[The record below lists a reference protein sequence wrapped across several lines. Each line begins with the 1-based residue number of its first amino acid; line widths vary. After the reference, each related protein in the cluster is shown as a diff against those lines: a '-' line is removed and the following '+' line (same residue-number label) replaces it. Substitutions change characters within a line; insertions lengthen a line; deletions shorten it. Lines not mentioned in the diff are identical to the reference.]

1 MSSRSRGEGAMKNQI
16 LFTFAFAWAAAV
28 VCAWGVPVAVAAAA
42 GPLAAGAGEQAAPAP
57 RTEAAQTANAPA
69 GNAANGRKL
78 FVSFGCYQCHGYEAQ
93 GGSAGPRLAPRPIAY
108 AQFMK
113 YVRHP
118 TNEMPPFTE
127 KIVKDAELTDI
138 HAFLRAQ
145 PAAPDVDKIPLL
157 KQ

>member
-1 MSSRSRGEGAMKNQI
+1 MKNYLI
-16 LFTFAFAWAAAV
+16 LASGLFV
-28 VCAWGVPVAVAAAA
+28 IVAA
-42 GPLAAGAGEQAAPAP
+42 GPLAAGAGQPAGPAPQQQNAAAPQQQQNVP
-57 RTEAAQTANAPA
+57 Q

-78 FVSFGCYQCHGYEAQ
+78 FGSFGCYQCHGYEAQ

-118 TNEMPPFTE
+118 TNEMPPFTD

-138 HAFLRAQ
+138 YAFLRAQ
-145 PAAPDVDKIPLL
+145 PAPPDLDKIPLL
-157 KQ
+157 K

>member
-1 MSSRSRGEGAMKNQI
+1 MKTQL
-16 LFTFAFAWAAAV
+16 LFTFAFAWTLAIV
-28 VCAWGVPVAVAAAA
+28 FAWGIAVTSAA
-42 GPLAAGAGEQAAPAP
+42 PQQAAPAP
-57 RTEAAQTANAPA
+57 LQQNAPA

-93 GGSAGPRLAPRPIAY
+93 GGAAGPRLAPRPIAY

-127 KIVKDAELTDI
+127 KIVKDAELNDI

-145 PAAPDVDKIPLL
+145 PAPPDVDKIPLL
-157 KQ
+157 K

>member
-1 MSSRSRGEGAMKNQI
+1 MMKKS
-16 LFTFAFAWAAAV
+16 LL
-28 VCAWGVPVAVAAAA
+28 VAIVLIVGFVLA
-42 GPLAAGAGEQAAPAP
+42 GPLSAGSSPQAGPALRVSAAAQAAPAP
-57 RTEAAQTANAPA
+57 RTQAAPA
-69 GNAANGRKL
+69 PQQQQSVPQGNAANGRKL

-127 KIVKDAELTDI
+127 KIVKDAELTDVY
-138 HAFLRAQ
+138 AFLRAQ
-145 PAAPDVDKIPLL
+145 PPPPDLDKIPLL
-157 KQ
+157 K

>member
-1 MSSRSRGEGAMKNQI
+1 MKSYLTLASGVFVI
-16 LFTFAFAWAAAV
+16 AV
-28 VCAWGVPVAVAAAA
+28 A
-42 GPLAAGAGEQAAPAP
+42 GPLSHGLSAQAAPAP
-57 RTEAAQTANAPA
+57 RTAGAGQQAGSAPRTAGTAPQAAAAPQQQNVPA

-127 KIVKDAELTDI
+127 KIVKDAELTDVY
-138 HAFLRAQ
+138 AFLRGQ
-145 PAAPDVDKIPLL
+145 PAPPDVDKIPLL
-157 KQ
+157 K

>member
-1 MSSRSRGEGAMKNQI
+1 MKTQFF
-16 LFTFAFAWAAAV
+16 FTFVLAWALAIV
-28 VCAWGVPVAVAAAA
+28 LAWGIAVASAAQQ
-42 GPLAAGAGEQAAPAP
+42 QAAPAP
-57 RTEAAQTANAPA
+57 RQNSNVPA

-138 HAFLRAQ
+138 HAFLRGQ
-145 PAAPDVDKIPLL
+145 PAPKDVDTIPLL
-157 KQ
+157 K

>member
-1 MSSRSRGEGAMKNQI
+1 MKTQF
-16 LFTFAFAWAAAV
+16 LFTFVLAWALAIV
-28 VCAWGVPVAVAAAA
+28 LAWGIAVASAAQQ
-42 GPLAAGAGEQAAPAP
+42 QAAPAP
-57 RTEAAQTANAPA
+57 QQAQRQGEPAAQQAAPAQQNANAPA

-127 KIVKDAELTDI
+127 KIVKDAELNDVY
-138 HAFLRAQ
+138 AFLRAQ
-145 PAAPDVDKIPLL
+145 PAPRDPDTIPLL
-157 KQ
+157 K

>member
-1 MSSRSRGEGAMKNQI
+1 MMKNYLI
-16 LFTFAFAWAAAV
+16 LASGLFV
-28 VCAWGVPVAVAAAA
+28 IVAA
-42 GPLAAGAGEQAAPAP
+42 GPLAACAGQPAGPALQQQAGPAPRAEAAPAP
-57 RTEAAQTANAPA
+57 QQQQNVPQ

-127 KIVKDAELTDI
+127 KIVKDAELTDVY
-138 HAFLRAQ
+138 AFLRAQ
-145 PAAPDVDKIPLL
+145 PPPPDLDKIPLL
-157 KQ
+157 K

>member
-1 MSSRSRGEGAMKNQI
+1 MKKYLSLALG
-16 LFTFAFAWAAAV
+16 LFVLAL
-28 VCAWGVPVAVAAAA
+28 A
-42 GPLAAGAGEQAAPAP
+42 GPLAAGAGQQAGPAP
-57 RTEAAQTANAPA
+57 RTAQAGAGQQQAGTPAQQQNASVPA

-145 PAAPDVDKIPLL
+145 PAPPDVDKIPLL
-157 KQ
+157 K

>member
-1 MSSRSRGEGAMKNQI
+1 MKKQ
-16 LFTFAFAWAAAV
+16 LFLAFG
-28 VCAWGVPVAVAAAA
+28 CVAVMVVA
-42 GPLAAGAGEQAAPAP
+42 GPLAAGSSPQAEPAP
-57 RTEAAQTANAPA
+57 RTQSAPAQQNANAPA

-93 GGSAGPRLAPRPIAY
+93 GGAAGPRLAPRPIAY

-127 KIVKDAELTDI
+127 KIVKDTELNDVY
-138 HAFLRAQ
+138 AFLRAQ
-145 PAAPDVDKIPLL
+145 PAPPDVDKIPLL
-157 KQ
+157 K

>member
-1 MSSRSRGEGAMKNQI
+1 MKTY
-16 LFTFAFAWAAAV
+16 LSFAF
-28 VCAWGVPVAVAAAA
+28 GVFVIAVAAPLSRGASAQA
-42 GPLAAGAGEQAAPAP
+42 GPALRTAQAAPAP
-57 RTEAAQTANAPA
+57 QSANVPA

-108 AQFMK
+108 AQLMK

-118 TNEMPPFTE
+118 TGEMPPFTD

-138 HAFLRAQ
+138 YAFLRAQ
-145 PAAPDVDKIPLL
+145 PAPRDVDTLPLL
-157 KQ
+157 K

>member
-1 MSSRSRGEGAMKNQI
+1 MKTYFGLAFG
-16 LFTFAFAWAAAV
+16 LFVIT
-28 VCAWGVPVAVAAAA
+28 AA
-42 GPLAAGAGEQAAPAP
+42 GPLAAGAGQQAAPAP
-57 RTEAAQTANAPA
+57 QQQNAPA

-108 AQFMK
+108 AQFVK

-127 KIVKDAELTDI
+127 KIVKDTELNDVY
-138 HAFLRAQ
+138 AFLRGQ
-145 PAAPDVDKIPLL
+145 PAPPDLDKIPLL
-157 KQ
+157 K

>member
-1 MSSRSRGEGAMKNQI
+1 MKPTIVVACIVAATAGLATAQTPPRS
-16 LFTFAFAWAAAV
+16 
-28 VCAWGVPVAVAAAA
+28 AAAA
-42 GPLAAGAGEQAAPAP
+42 PQAAAP
-57 RTEAAQTANAPA
+57 Q
-69 GNAANGRKL
+69 GNAETGKKL
-78 FVSFGCYQCHGYEAQ
+78 FVSDGCYQCHGYEAQ

-127 KIVKDAELTDI
+127 KIVKDSELTDI

-145 PAAPDVDKIPLL
+145 PVPPDVDKIPLL
-157 KQ
+157 K

>member
-1 MSSRSRGEGAMKNQI
+1 MKNQF
-16 LFTFAFAWAAAV
+16 LFAFAFGSALAV
-28 VCAWGVPVAVAAAA
+28 VFAWSIAVASAA
-42 GPLAAGAGEQAAPAP
+42 QQQTPAP
-57 RTEAAQTANAPA
+57 QQQNAPA

-93 GGSAGPRLAPRPIAY
+93 GGAAGPRLAPRPIAY

-127 KIVKDAELTDI
+127 KIVKDTELNDVY
-138 HAFLRAQ
+138 AFLRGQ
-145 PAAPDVDKIPLL
+145 PAPPDIDKIPLL
-157 KQ
+157 K

>member
-1 MSSRSRGEGAMKNQI
+1 MMKKYLGLAFG
-16 LFTFAFAWAAAV
+16 LFV
-28 VCAWGVPVAVAAAA
+28 IAAA
-42 GPLAAGAGEQAAPAP
+42 GPLSAGSSPQAGPAP
-57 RTEAAQTANAPA
+57 RAEAPQQQNAPA

-93 GGSAGPRLAPRPIAY
+93 GGAAGPRLAPRPMAY
-108 AQFMK
+108 AQFVK

-127 KIVKDAELTDI
+127 KIVKDSELTDI

-145 PAAPDVDKIPLL
+145 PAPPDLDTIPLF
-157 KQ
+157 K

>member
-1 MSSRSRGEGAMKNQI
+1 MKKQF
-16 LFTFAFAWAAAV
+16 LLTFAIAWASAVVFAW
-28 VCAWGVPVAVAAAA
+28 GIPIAVAAQ
-42 GPLAAGAGEQAAPAP
+42 QAS
-57 RTEAAQTANAPA
+57 AQQQNVPQ

-93 GGSAGPRLAPRPIAY
+93 GANATGPRLAPRPIAY

-127 KIVKDAELTDI
+127 KTVKDAELTDI
-138 HAFLRAQ
+138 YAFLRAQ
-145 PAAPDVDKIPLL
+145 PAPPDLDKIPLL
-157 KQ
+157 K

>member
-1 MSSRSRGEGAMKNQI
+1 MKTH
-16 LFTFAFAWAAAV
+16 LFLAFVLIAGV
-28 VCAWGVPVAVAAAA
+28 VLA
-42 GPLAAGAGEQAAPAP
+42 GPLAAGSSPQAAPALQQP
-57 RTEAAQTANAPA
+57 NAAQQNANVPA

-93 GGSAGPRLAPRPIAY
+93 GANATGPRLAPRPIAY

-127 KIVKDAELTDI
+127 KTVKDAELTDI
-138 HAFLRAQ
+138 YAFLRAQ
-145 PAAPDVDKIPLL
+145 PAPPDLDKIPLL
-157 KQ
+157 K